1 MIIPLHRLVTV
12 LLDPPVK
19 TTGENKTILV
29 PDNYAED
36 FRVGTVRGVGP
47 GDSVEERDIP
57 LTVGDRVLV
66 NVPRERSP
74 MNPKQLVPGTLPT
87 VRDGSVVCSLCDY
100 SQIFGK
106 YEDEDDIETTAAKTA
121 CDTSS
126 YDGPVGFT
134 HPV

>member
-1 MIIPLHRLVTV
+1 MIKPLHRLVTV
-12 LLDPPVK
+12 LLDPPVR

-47 GDSVEERDIP
+47 GDSVEEIPIP
-57 LTVGDRVLV
+57 LKVGDRVLV

-87 VRDGSVVCSLCDY
+87 VRDGDVVCSLCDY
-100 SQIFGK
+100 SAIFGR
-106 YEDEDDIETTAAKTA
+106 YED
-121 CDTSS
+121 
-126 YDGPVGFT
+126 
-134 HPV
+134 

>member
-1 MIIPLHRLVTV
+1 MFKPLHRLVTV
-12 LLDPPVK
+12 LLDPPAK
-19 TTGENKTILV
+19 TAGEDKKILV

-36 FRVGTVRGVGP
+36 LRIGTVRGVGP
-47 GDSVEERDIP
+47 GDSAEEIP
-57 LTVGDRVLV
+57 IPIKPGDRVLV
-66 NVPRERSP
+66 SI
-74 MNPKQLVPGTLPT
+74 PKEPSKTSRTMVPGTLPT
-87 VRDGSVVCSLCDY
+87 VRDGDVVCSLCDY

-121 CDTSS
+121 CDISS